1 VLDASQLLA
10 GQQRDGGWGYRSTAV
25 SVTEATSFALLA
37 LCASGGSSGDAV
49 RRGVEWLRVRQ
60 RSDGG
65 WAPRQEVDQSTWVTA
80 VPLLLPSAIRAGL
93 DASRAAAWT
102 VAQSGRESGWV
113 FRLRRL
119 LLGLKNEADAGHP
132 GWPWYPETAAWVTPT
147 ALTLLALEKIQR
159 EHPSKTLEDRCQSGR
174 GYLLARRCADGGW
187 NHGSTHALGYDGP
200 SYPETTGLALLAL
213 RGTPGLERG
222 LEIARRHYAVAKS
235 LEAVSWLRLGFGAHG
250 LPVSPPAISVPEP
263 RTTLDLA
270 LGIIADA
277 AATRGNIFL
286 E

>member
-1 VLDASQLLA
+1 MLDASLLLA
-10 GQQRDGGWGYRSTAV
+10 RQQRDGGWGYSTAG

-37 LCASGGSSGDAV
+37 LCASGGSSSDAV
-49 RRGVEWLRVRQ
+49 ARGVEWLRVRQ

-65 WAPRQEVDQSTWVTA
+65 WAPRDEVDQSTWVTA
-80 VPLLLPSAIRAGL
+80 VPLLLPSVIRAGL
-93 DASRAAAWT
+93 DVSRAADWAA
-102 VAQSGRESGWV
+102 AQSGRESSWV

-119 LLGLKNEADAGHP
+119 LMGVKNEADAGNP

-147 ALTLLALEKIQR
+147 ALTLLALQKIHR
-159 EHPSKTLEDRCQSGR
+159 EHPSKALEDRCQSGR
-174 GYLLARRCADGGW
+174 AYLLARRCADGGW

-213 RGTPGLERG
+213 QGTPGLERG
-222 LEIARRHYAVAKS
+222 LEMARRHYAFAKS
-235 LEAVSWLRLGFGAHG
+235 LEAVSWLRLGFLAHG
-250 LPVSPPAISVPEP
+250 LPISPVAMSLLEP
-263 RTTLDLA
+263 RTTLDLS